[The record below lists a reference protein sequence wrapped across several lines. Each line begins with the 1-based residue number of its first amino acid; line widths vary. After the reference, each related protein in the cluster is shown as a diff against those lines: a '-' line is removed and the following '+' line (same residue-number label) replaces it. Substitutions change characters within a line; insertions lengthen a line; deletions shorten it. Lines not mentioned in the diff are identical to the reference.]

1 MKNAYRLL
9 SVVAVCLAVCSAF
22 GQGMASPAVR
32 GRLPNRTLTSPT
44 SSANAK
50 AAAAASSVMTEA
62 DLEKVP
68 VGTNGV
74 PALAF
79 DQCPIELVLQTY
91 GRQIKKT
98 ILPEPT
104 VDMKKTITL
113 KSLEDQEF
121 TEEEYL
127 EAIEIVLTMNGVVL
141 EPLGEKFLKALPRKT
156 LRTTGVPLN
165 TSMTT
170 NALPE
175 KGHVVSQMIA
185 LRNITANEIEAVVKG
200 FMDPNGLLQKIGDYT
215 LIVTD
220 TQENINRI
228 LELLGVVD
236 VKRPSEDEV
245 EVIPIRYAKA
255 TDIQKALE
263 DIVKGVQSDNKAAA
277 GTKSSGAPGF
287 AKTTTAPA
295 GRLLGRP
302 TPQTPAATA
311 NETQSAELSEANR
324 GVITGKVFMYA
335 DDRSGNLIIIT
346 RPANIAFFK
355 TIIASLDVKTD
366 PRDEVCVHRLKYA
379 DAKDVEDML
388 NKFIGNASSQNKNGN
403 ANAGAQPSVAK
414 NLTTGARQQTGSTVT
429 ADDANIGD
437 MNKDNTTIL
446 ADERINGIV
455 IRTRTAFMPKIIE
468 IIEQMD
474 IKLAQVLIETAII
487 EVQLGDTLTT
497 GIDWVRGG
505 KNNIDP
511 AIRGGNYALG
521 GGGGSGSGT
530 LKTLAGITESSSSS
544 SSSSS
549 SGYATVSASDVAG
562 AFANPVGSGINY
574 LISSESLN
582 ISAVISASKTDS
594 RSKYLA
600 SPIIMTVD
608 NKEATIDATQSRQFL
623 TGYQTSSSYYGSDP
637 APQYSEKEIGIKIK
651 VKPKINPNGTVMLN
665 IEEEYSQLGA
675 KQTILDPDSEDVQID
690 TSLSRKMTADVL
702 LTNMQTVVLGGLTET
717 KTSSDETG
725 IPILKDIPW
734 IGRWMFGSV
743 KDEESR
749 KELLV
754 FMTPYILPEGDEAQE
769 EAARRKD
776 ALSDDR
782 AWTDRGWSK
791 SALAD
796 PVTAKERIRRAK
808 EKWANEDKDHAG
820 EKEYEEALKKRAEEL
835 LERADRE
842 RAERERAQRDR
853 INRQPPG
860 R

>member
-9 SVVAVCLAVCSAF
+9 PVVAVCLAVCSAF
-22 GQGMASPAVR
+22 GQGMASPAGR

-474 IKLAQVLIETAII
+474 IKLAQVLIETVII
-487 EVQLGDTLTT
+487 EVGLDDTVKT
-497 GIDWVRGG
+497 GIDWVKGMQD
-505 KNNIDP
+505 KNG
-511 AIRGGNYALG
+511 AYRQAMAG
-521 GGGGSGSGT
+521 GGGDRSPLGQ
-530 LKTLAGITESSSSS
+530 
-544 SSSSS
+544 
-549 SGYATVSASDVAG
+549 SASSDDDSETAATSAG
-562 AFANPVGSGINY
+562 TQTLLARTLPAALSPGTAGLSYAMF
-574 LISSESLN
+574 SEKLDL
-582 ISAVISASKTDS
+582 SAVISASKSDS
-594 RSKYLA
+594 HSKYLA

-608 NKEATIDATQSRQFL
+608 NKEATIDATEARKFFN
-623 TGYQTSSSYYGSDP
+623 GYETSSSYSTYVRTPKYDSKD
-637 APQYSEKEIGIKIK
+637 IGIQIK
-651 VKPKINPNGTVMLN
+651 VTPKINPNGTVMLEV
-665 IEEEYSQLGA
+665 EEEYSQLGSG
-675 KQTILDPDSEDVQID
+675 QSILVDDGGTANID
-690 TSLSRKMTADVL
+690 TSLTRKMSADVL
-702 LTNMQTVVLGGLTET
+702 LTNMQTVVLGGLTDSRVSE
-717 KTSSDETG
+717 SSTG

-734 IGRWMFGSV
+734 IGKWLFGSV
-743 KDEESR
+743 SQSENR

-754 FMTPYILPEGDEAQE
+754 FMTPYILSDGPDAQE
-769 EAARRKD
+769 EAMRRKD
-776 ALSDDR
+776 ALSDAHPWEDHS
-782 AWTDRGWSK
+782 WSQ

-796 PVTAKERIRRAK
+796 PVSARERIRRAK
-808 EKWANEDKDHAG
+808 EKWASEDADYAS
-820 EKEYEEALKKRAEEL
+820 EKAYEEALKQRAKEL

-842 RAERERAQRDR
+842 REAKQREEAKEAARAAE
-853 INRQPPG
+853 G
-860 R
+860 K